1 MAYLTGE
8 DRYQIS
14 LISKSLDDFI
24 DEDNPVR
31 VIDAYVD
38 SINLERLGF
47 VEYSSTKSGQQPYR
61 RLDLLKII
69 LYCYMN
75 KIRSSR
81 MIESETKRN
90 IELMWL
96 TGSLSPDHGTISGFI
111 KENKLAVKELF
122 KEYVLLL
129 KGLALI
135 DGDVVA
141 IDGTKIKVFSCV
153 GARGCLKYSMMEH
166 QSDEG
171 IIPD

>member
-8 DRYQIS
+8 DRYQSS
-14 LISKSLDDFI
+14 LIPKALDDFI
-24 DEDNPVR
+24 DENNPVR
-31 VIDAYVD
+31 VIDAYIN

-47 VEYSSTKSGQQPYR
+47 VEYSSSNPGQKPYKR
-61 RLDLLKII
+61 QGLLKII

-81 MIESETKRN
+81 MIEKETGRN

-111 KENKLAVKELF
+111 KENKLAFKELF
-122 KEYVLLL
+122 NEYVLLL

-135 DGDVVA
+135 DGDIVA
-141 IDGTKIKVFSCV
+141 IDGTKIKASN
-153 GARGCLKYSMMEH
+153 AKINYS
-166 QSDEG
+166 
-171 IIPD
+171 